1 MEASRRVRSLL
12 RTTFYMFIDI
22 SAGDQQYIE
31 DCQICCQP
39 IEFRI
44 SIEDGEVQEILAD
57 PAKGPQPGDR
67 ESPSAILYPRFSG

>member
-1 MEASRRVRSLL
+1 MEASQRVDCPYCGQR
-12 RTTFYMFIDI
+12 FYIFVDI

-57 PAKGPQPGDR
+57 PAN
-67 ESPSAILYPRFSG
+67 

>member
-1 MEASRRVRSLL
+1 MEASRQVDCPYCGQP
-12 RTTFYMFIDI
+12 FYIFVDV

-44 SIEDGEVQEILAD
+44 SIEAGEVQEILAD
-57 PAKGPQPGDR
+57 PAN
-67 ESPSAILYPRFSG
+67 